1 MSSSRSSRYSGEPA
15 DTVPADGRRIV
26 KITSIDTVACTFG
39 THRDRMSFLFVKI
52 TADDGSVGWG
62 EACDSYGCSYATV
75 VATTIKDV
83 FAPLLVGEELVA
95 VDPLAERLRLFTRR
109 RLGEQWVGAQARS
122 AIEIALWDLVA
133 RSQGRSVAAV
143 IGQLRD
149 RVDVYASSAFLE
161 EGPAQYHAD
170 LLAPLL
176 DRGVRMVKVRTGPEW
191 QADLATLAELRQLL
205 GPDIE
210 MMVDASETYTLPT
223 ARLLADELAKFDIRW
238 IEEPIPQGERAAIE
252 ALVAHSPVPVAYG
265 EHLYGLHDAIDA
277 MRRRQLDVLQ
287 PDAAVSGGI
296 SEAKRMAEAAAA
308 FGVRVVPHVCS
319 GPISLAA
326 NLHLAATVPAIR
338 TIEYPPSL
346 IPVWDTLG
354 SGATLGL
361 DAIVDG
367 SIAIPSTPGLGV
379 GLDEAA
385 AADHPYQLPGARV
398 AGTTTGIPDRFVGD
412 R

>member
-1 MSSSRSSRYSGEPA
+1 MG
-15 DTVPADGRRIV
+15 VGRGMKIV
-26 KITSIDTVACTFG
+26 DVATIACTFG
-39 THRDRMSFLFVKI
+39 TDRERMSFLFVKI
-52 TADDGSVGWG
+52 TADDGSIGWG

-75 VATTIKDV
+75 VAAAVDDV
-83 FAPLLVGEELVA
+83 FAPLLMGEELIA

-122 AIEIALWDLVA
+122 AVEIALWDLA
-133 RSQGRSVAAV
+133 GRAAGRSVSSV
-143 IGQLRD
+143 IGRLRD
-149 RVDVYASSAFLE
+149 RVAVYASSAFLE

-176 DRGVRMVKVRTGPEW
+176 ERGVTMVKVRTGPEW
-191 QADLATLAELRQLL
+191 QADLVTLGELRQLL

-223 ARLLADELAKFDIRW
+223 ARILAGELAKHGIRW

-308 FGVRVVPHVCS
+308 FGVRVVPHICA
-319 GPISLAA
+319 GPIALAA
-326 NLHLAATVPAIR
+326 NLHLAASVPAIR
-338 TIEYPPSL
+338 AVEYPPSL
-346 IPVWDTLG
+346 LPVWNTLG
-354 SGATLGL
+354 TGAPLGL

-367 SIAIPSTPGLGV
+367 AIAIPDAPGLGV
-379 GLDEAA
+379 GLDEGK
-385 AADHPYQLPGARV
+385 AADHPYELPGARM

>member
-1 MSSSRSSRYSGEPA
+1 MK
-15 DTVPADGRRIV
+15 IV
-26 KITSIDTVACTFG
+26 DIETVACTFG
-39 THRDRMSFLFVKI
+39 TNRERMSFLFVKI
-52 TADDGSVGWG
+52 TADDGTVGWG

-75 VATTIKDV
+75 VAAVIDDV
-83 FAPLLVGEELVA
+83 FAPLLVGEDLVA

-109 RLGEQWVGAQARS
+109 RLGEQWVAAQARS
-122 AIEIALWDLVA
+122 AVEIALWDLLG
-133 RSQGRSVAAV
+133 RSTGRSVSSL
-143 IGQLRD
+143 IGRLRD
-149 RVDVYASSAFLE
+149 RVEVYASSAFLE
-161 EGPAQYHAD
+161 EGPAQFHAD

-176 DRGVRMVKVRTGPEW
+176 ARGVRKVKVRTGPEW
-191 QADLATLAELRQLL
+191 EADLAVLGELRTLL

-223 ARLLADELAKFDIRW
+223 ARLLAVRLAEHDIRW
-238 IEEPIPQGERAAIE
+238 IEEPIPQGARAAIE
-252 ALVAHSPVPVAYG
+252 ALVEHSPVPVAYG

-296 SEAKRMAEAAAA
+296 SEARRMAEAAGA

-319 GPISLAA
+319 GPVSLAA

-338 TIEYPPSL
+338 LVEYPPSL
-346 IPVWDTLG
+346 IPVWETLG
-354 SGATLGL
+354 TGAPLGPA
-361 DAIVDG
+361 AIEDG
-367 SIAIPSTPGLGV
+367 TIAIPDGPGLGV
-379 GLDEAA
+379 GLDDIQAA
-385 AADHPYQLPGARV
+385 AHPYELPGARL